1 MEVCILNAPA
11 FPTGMTH
18 VALTIDGTALRLYID
33 GSPAGMATAPVGLG
47 GITKSHNWLGRSQY
61 AQDPEFEGSID
72 EFRIYPTA
80 RSAMQVS
87 ASESAGPGSVPTQ

>member
-1 MEVCILNAPA
+1 METCILNAPA

-18 VALTIDGTALRLYID
+18 VALTIDASVMRLYID
-33 GSPAGMATAPVGLG
+33 GSPAGMATPPVGLG
-47 GITKSHNWLGRSQY
+47 GITKTHNWLGRSQY

-80 RSAMQVS
+80 RTAAQIS
-87 ASESAGPGSVPTQ
+87 ASETAGPGTAPTQ